1 MLLALI
7 ALFAAGL
14 PADAPPRVRQEIVV
28 TADRAPSARD
38 ELTSAASVVD
48 ANAIAAAPALTAAGL
63 LPLVPGVAVF
73 GAASTAPATV
83 AVRGFYGGGEV
94 EYIQLRIDGVPAG
107 DVESGLV
114 PWQQFR
120 AEELERVEVARGMES
135 ALYGDTAVGG
145 VVQLFTRRGNDGDW
159 TASLGGGSFGSGDAE
174 AALWQHGFAL
184 FGDASTTR
192 GDRPH
197 SAARRNAARLVWSGA
212 AGRDRLLTVAAERR
226 QSDRDDPGVLPLA
239 QIEES
244 TSDPLYGRDDDRAVR
259 SHVAATVESRGWLAG
274 VHASAKNAHG
284 IRTILLFPPS
294 FADTTDRALKS
305 REEGASLQFARS
317 TWRLGADAATQRF
330 EARYFDVGGSAPIAA
345 TTAHRTVLAAYATER
360 VPLGAHAALVAGIRG
375 DAIRNESAHDTAW
388 SPRLALHA
396 AGAGLNGYIGV
407 SSGFKAP
414 TLEQLYDVRP
424 LRAFGSTFTLANPD
438 LVPQRARSAEAGV
451 SRRERLGLWQLDAYL
466 TRVAHE
472 IDFDPRTFRYG
483 NISRSEHRGVEAAF
497 EPTAGARLVPRLT
510 YTWMR
515 VVARDDPARAQL
527 KNIPEHS
534 ASAMLTA
541 HLPRALDATA
551 LFAWNAGRWFD
562 DVESVAAPDT
572 RALSLRLQR
581 PFGSAVVRLDVLN
594 ATGAHNA
601 ALGFVL
607 ADLRG
612 RGFAY
617 AYPDARRAVRLSID
631 LVHRTKEQR

>member
-1 MLLALI
+1 MLLS
-7 ALFAAGL
+7 LFLLLGTTL
-14 PADAPPRVRQEIVV
+14 PADVPPRVQQEIVV
-28 TADRAPSARD
+28 TADRAPTARD
-38 ELTSAASVVD
+38 ELTTAASVVD
-48 ANAIAAAPALTAAGL
+48 AATIAQTPALTAAGL

-94 EYIQLRIDGVPAG
+94 EYVQLRVDGIPAG

-120 AEELERVEVARGMES
+120 AEEIERVEVARGMES

-145 VVQLFTRRGNDGDW
+145 VVQLFTRRGDDGDW
-159 TASLGGGSFGSGDAE
+159 NASGGGGSFGSADAA
-174 AALWQHGFAL
+174 AALWRGGFAL
-184 FGDASTTR
+184 FGDGSTSR

-197 SAARRNAARLVWSGA
+197 SAARRNAARLVWNGE
-212 AGRDRLLTVAAERR
+212 AGRDRLLTLAAERR
-226 QSDRDDPGVLPLA
+226 QSDRDDPGPLPLA
-239 QIEES
+239 QLDDGGA
-244 TSDPLYGRDDDRAVR
+244 DPLYRRDDDRAVR
-259 SHVAATVESRGWLAG
+259 QHLAATLEARDWLASA
-274 VHASAKNAHG
+274 HASSKHSNG

-294 FADTTDRALKS
+294 LADSTDRSLTS
-305 REEGASLQFARS
+305 REEGASLQLRRA
-317 TWRLGADAATQRF
+317 TWRLGADAAAQRF
-330 EARYFDVGGSAPIAA
+330 EARYFDVGGSAPIAS
-345 TTAHRTVLAAYATER
+345 TVAHRTVLAAYATER
-360 VPLGAHAALVAGIRG
+360 LPLGAHLALVGGIRG
-375 DAIRNESAHDTAW
+375 DAIRNRGTSDTAW

-396 AGAGLNGYIGV
+396 AAGAFTAYAGA

-424 LRAFGSTFTLANPD
+424 LRAFGGTFSLANPD
-438 LVPQRARSAEAGV
+438 LVPQRARSVEAGV
-451 SRRERLGLWQLDAYL
+451 AHRDALGLWQLDAYV

-497 EPTAGARLVPRLT
+497 EPAAGARLVPRLT

-515 VVARDDPARAQL
+515 VVSRDDPARAQL

-541 HLPRALDATA
+541 HLPLAVDATA

-562 DVESVAAPDT
+562 DAESVPAPDT

-581 PFGSAVVRLDVLN
+581 AVGPAKVRLDVTN

-607 ADLRG
+607 ADFRG
-612 RGFAY
+612 QPFAY
-617 AYPDARRAVRLSID
+617 AYPDARRAVRFSID
-631 LVHRTKEQR
+631 WRHR